1 MLVVDDVAAN
11 RELIEDQLADLG
23 CDVRQAS
30 DGVEALEL
38 IERSEPD
45 LILLDITMPRMDGLT
60 LCGRLKA
67 HPTRRL
73 IPVVLVTALT
83 DRDNRIR
90 GVEAGA
96 DDFLT
101 KPFDAEELR
110 ARTRVLLRDRVLNL
124 QLDGAETVI
133 LALARAV
140 EARDLYTVHHAER
153 VGRFA
158 KEIGRAHGLGDDELA
173 VIYRGGVLH
182 DLGKAFIPSDILL
195 KSGPLTEAEWEIMR
209 THSAVGATICE
220 PLRSTAHFLPIIRHH
235 HERYDGRGYPDHL
248 AGADIPLAARMVAV
262 ADAWDA
268 MVNERPY
275 RPSLGREESLRRLR
289 DGAGT
294 QWDAAFVDVFAALLE
309 RGAIDTLTRQQLTGE
324 TGEGQP
330 PVVSGGTL

>member
-11 RELIEDQLADLG
+11 RELIEEQLADLG
-23 CDVRQAS
+23 YDVRQAS

-60 LCGRLKA
+60 LCARLKA

-83 DRDNRIR
+83 DRDSRIR

-110 ARTRVLLRDRVLNL
+110 ARTRVLLRDRALNL

-195 KSGPLTEAEWEIMR
+195 KSGPLTDAEWEVMH
-209 THSAVGATICE
+209 THSAIGATICE

-275 RPSLGREESLRRLR
+275 RPSLGREEAMRRLR

-294 QWDAAFVDVFAALLE
+294 QWDAAFVDVFAALIE

-324 TGEGQP
+324 TGEG
-330 PVVSGGTL
+330 SSLS